1 MDKHSLDFN
10 LKGDLC
16 PVVDKDD
23 KARVVTDTVTFTN
36 TENKKRYFYVAIDP
50 SPKWEITVTPMK
62 GEVQSKKTQTFTVTL
77 RVFLST
83 KVKSF
88 IDVFF
93 SDNKT
98 TAKEAMEV
106 RLNKTPDN
114 KKRDAYPI
122 TMIIHLETIFS
133 PRLDLDEVEEKE
145 RIGRGGN
152 GEVWKV
158 IWRNSEYALKKFR
171 SEDMLPEER
180 QMIDREI
187 TLMRFFFS
195 SFKKL
200 FFFLVT
206 EKNFLFFLGVFLPI
220 NILLAMLPLRFF
232 LNNLW
237 RFLWNIV
244 QKALWQII

>member
-106 RLNKTPDN
+106 HLNKTPDN

-195 SFKKL
+195 SFKKFF
-200 FFFLVT
+200 FFFLSL
-206 EKNFLFFLGVFLPI
+206 KKIFF
-220 NILLAMLPLRFF
+220 FF
-232 LNNLW
+232 
-237 RFLWNIV
+237 
-244 QKALWQII
+244 